1 MSMEKVSLYIPC
13 YNAAPYLKECLE
25 SVLRQSYKIDEILV
39 IDDGSTDVSMEIA
52 KDYPVRIIRHGR
64 NKGLAAAR
72 NTALRESRND
82 LVASLDADC
91 LAHPEWLE
99 RLTRCFAW
107 EDIAGAG
114 GRLVERNPSGLADK
128 WRLAHMKQA
137 WGDDILY
144 DPPFLYGNN
153 NVLRKDAVMK
163 AGGYN
168 EEFKTNY
175 EDIDLS
181 ERIYKPGFRMV
192 YDPAAVVEH
201 LRRDTV
207 RSVLRSYWL
216 RQWYYRK
223 YNELGKKGILRK
235 TALCIGGSIE
245 WMDMAKDLMRE
256 DLLRNDC
263 ALLLIDSALIP
274 YCLRKDIK
282 GLFKKA
288 FLTGVSPH
296 E

>member
-25 SVLRQSYKIDEILV
+25 SVLRQSYQIDEILV
-39 IDDGSTDVSMEIA
+39 IDDGSIDASMEIA
-52 KDYPVRIIRHGR
+52 KDYPVRIISHGR

-82 LVASLDADC
+82 LVAALDADC
-91 LAHPEWLE
+91 SAHPEWLE
-99 RLTRCFAW
+99 KLTRCFAR

-114 GRLVERNPSGLADK
+114 GRLLERNTSGSADK
-128 WRLAHMKQA
+128 WRLAHMKQV
-137 WGDDILY
+137 WGDDMLY

-153 NVLRKDAVMK
+153 NILRKGAVMK

-181 ERIYKPGFRMV
+181 ERIYKLGFRMV
-192 YDPAAVVEH
+192 YDPAALVGH

-223 YNELGKKGILRK
+223 YNELGKKNALRK
-235 TALCIGGSIE
+235 AALRLGGAVKCL
-245 WMDMAKDLMRE
+245 DDTVDLLRE
-256 DLLRNDC
+256 DLKKNNYGLAWLDV
-263 ALLLIDSALIP
+263 ALIS
-274 YCLRKDIK
+274 YCAWNDIK
-282 GLFKKA
+282 ELFKGM
-288 FLTGVSPH
+288 FLSGARQH